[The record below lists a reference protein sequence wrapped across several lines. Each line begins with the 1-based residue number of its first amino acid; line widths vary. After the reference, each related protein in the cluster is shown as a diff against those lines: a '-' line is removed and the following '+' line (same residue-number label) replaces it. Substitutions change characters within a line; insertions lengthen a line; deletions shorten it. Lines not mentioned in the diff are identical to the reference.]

1 MAYLLRTLILL
12 MIFGICLTSGVALG
26 WFEVGFGHIQLAL
39 VTFIFTIFCQAFVMF
54 YFIGVARLMVNIHNV
69 LNGEDGDMSE
79 IFDSPPEDL
88 GPYKKKVY
96 KFAQDSER
104 CKRQTI
110 PWTMLML
117 ILGSIAFL
125 LGGAHDTGLVT
136 KVVHSGV
143 VYGFMAA
150 MLIGFVRQWYYL
162 KVSHISLR
170 KVKALFEIPDGQ
182 M

>member
-1 MAYLLRTLILL
+1 MAYLLRSLILL
-12 MIFGICLTSGVALG
+12 MVTGICLTTGVALG
-26 WFEVGFGHIQLAL
+26 WWSIGYSHIQLAI
-39 VTFIFTIFCQAFVMF
+39 VSFIYTIFAQAFVMF
-54 YFIGVARLMVNIHNV
+54 YFIGVARLMNNV
-69 LNGEDGDMSE
+69 YSVLQSETNLGEL
-79 IFDSPPEDL
+79 FDDPPKDL
-88 GPYKKKVY
+88 EPYRKKTL

-125 LGGAHDTGLVT
+125 LGGAHDTNLVP

-150 MLIGFVRQWYYL
+150 MFIGFFRQWYYL
-162 KVSHISLR
+162 KVTHVALR
-170 KVKALFEIPDGQ
+170 KVKTLFEIPDGQ